1 LPGFSSFLERVF
13 LMQLIDEKVKQ
24 SIGILK
30 ELNLD
35 CWLTFVRETSVTGDP
50 MLGFLSPSH
59 LTWHS
64 AFLVTRSGETA
75 AIVGDMEKQGIE
87 ELGVYS
93 QVKSYVE
100 SINPELQA
108 VLRKLNP
115 SSIAVNYSTS
125 SKVSDGLSH
134 GMYLLLWD
142 LLKEIGYENR
152 IVSSEPL
159 VSRLRARKTV
169 SEINAITSAVRETE
183 DIFNLVREFI
193 APGRTEKEIAG
204 FMSGEVARR
213 DLEPAWDVTH
223 CPAVFAGPDTAGAHY
238 RPTGRVV
245 KKGHVLNMDFG
256 VKVEGY
262 CSDLQRTF
270 YILEDSETSAPP
282 EVQKGFR
289 VILEAIEQSRRV
301 LKPGARG
308 VDVDAAARNL
318 LIAEGYEEFP
328 HGLGHQVGRF
338 AHDGT
343 ALLGPAWAKYSSKP
357 FELIEAGMVFTL
369 EPRLTVPGRGVVTV
383 EEMVLVTE
391 DGAEYI
397 SNPQKKLIL
406 I

>member
-1 LPGFSSFLERVF
+1 
-13 LMQLIDEKVKQ
+13 MQLIDEKVKQ
-24 SIGILK
+24 SIGILR

-50 MLGFLSPSH
+50 MLSFLSPSH

-64 AFLVTRSGETA
+64 AFLITGSGDTI
-75 AIVGDMEKQGIE
+75 AIVGAMEKQGIE

-108 VLRKLNP
+108 TLRKLNP
-115 SSIAVNYSTS
+115 SSIAINYSTTS
-125 SKVSDGLSH
+125 EIADGLSH

-142 LLKEIGYENR
+142 LLEETGYENR

-159 VSRLRARKTV
+159 VSRLRARKTD
-169 SEINAITSAVRETE
+169 SEINAITRAVRETE
-183 DIFNLVREFI
+183 DIFRLVQDFI

-204 FMSGEVARR
+204 FMSGEVTRR
-213 DLEPAWDVTH
+213 GLEPAWDITH
-223 CPAVFAGPDTAGAHY
+223 CPAVFTGPGTAGAHY

-245 KKGHVLNMDFG
+245 KNGHVLNMDFG

-262 CSDLQRTF
+262 CSDLQRSF
-270 YILEDSETSAPP
+270 YILEKGETKAPP
-282 EVQKGFR
+282 EVEKGFR
-289 VILEAIEQSRRV
+289 VIREAIERSRIL

-308 VDVDAAARNL
+308 VDVDAAARSL
-318 LIAEGYEEFP
+318 LLAEGYEEFP

-343 ALLGPAWAKYSSKP
+343 ALLGPAWAKYSRKP